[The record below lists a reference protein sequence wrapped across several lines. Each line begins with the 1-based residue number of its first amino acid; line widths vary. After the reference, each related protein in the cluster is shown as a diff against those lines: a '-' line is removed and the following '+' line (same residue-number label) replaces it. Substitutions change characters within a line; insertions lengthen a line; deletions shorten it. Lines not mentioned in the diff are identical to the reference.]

1 MALTTMEAIMRVE
14 PTRMLEMLKP
24 KASLEFL
31 CAFLWSPRM
40 LASRVCGDEGKLVA
54 VFPRRKEVREGHPWG
69 EVWCE
74 RPVSTVWGCKVRGS
88 APQWKKEERREPG

>member
-1 MALTTMEAIMRVE
+1 MALITMEEIMRME

-40 LASRVCGDEGKLVA
+40 LASRVYGDEGKLVA
-54 VFPRRKEVREGHPWG
+54 VFPRRKEMRDKAISANGKDGWG
-69 EVWCE
+69 
-74 RPVSTVWGCKVRGS
+74 KVRIG
-88 APQWKKEERREPG
+88 